1 MNIEL
6 IHEKQLL
13 TRPFQRMREEI
24 FIQVFE
30 WKKPSDEFDRFK
42 ILWIERNI
50 NCLAILNAGQDMIS

>member
-30 WKKPSDEFDRFK
+30 
-42 ILWIERNI
+42 
-50 NCLAILNAGQDMIS
+50 